1 MTSNGANG
9 HNASFTV
16 PLLID
21 GKEVL
26 SPTTFPVVSPSNSE
40 TLWQCSSA
48 SVKDA
53 IAAVDAAS
61 AAFPAWSKTKPSFR
75 RSIFLKAADLL
86 DKREN
91 ECHDYLMRETGAT
104 EPFAKFNTITTA
116 EMLRD
121 VSGRIEQALH
131 GEIPVCAQEGT
142 EALVVKEPFGVVL
155 GVAPWY
161 VLKRV
166 CMVMFEC

>member
-1 MTSNGANG
+1 MTPNQ
-9 HNASFTV
+9 SFTV
-16 PLLID
+16 PFLID
-21 GKEVL
+21 GKEVV

-53 IAAVDAAS
+53 IKAVEVAS

-75 RSIFLKAADLL
+75 RNIFLRAADIL
-86 DKREN
+86 DKRED
-91 ECHDYLMRETGAT
+91 ECHGYLMRETGSM
-104 EPFAKFNTITTA
+104 EPFAKFNISITT

-142 EALVVKEPFGVVL
+142 EALLVKEPYGVVL
-155 GVAPWY
+155 GIAPWY
-161 VLKRV
+161 VMNKV
-166 CMVMFEC
+166 

>member
-1 MTSNGANG
+1 MTPNVANE
-9 HNASFTV
+9 NFTV
-16 PLLID
+16 PFLID
-21 GKEVL
+21 GKEVV
-26 SPTTFPVVSPSNSE
+26 SSTTFPVVSPSDSE

-53 IAAVDAAS
+53 MAAVEAAS

-86 DKREN
+86 DKRED
-91 ECHDYLMRETGAT
+91 ECHGYLMRETGAM
-104 EPFAKFNTITTA
+104 ESFSKFNTTITT

-142 EALVVKEPFGVVL
+142 EALLVKEPFGVVL
-155 GVAPWY
+155 GIAPWY
-161 VLKRV
+161 VMNRGITP
-166 CMVMFEC
+166 FEC